1 MIKRQGSSNYTTSEM
16 KCLLALVQSH
26 LPASKRDWDLVA
38 AAYNTRKE
46 PRWKPQNAVSLTRK
60 YRNMCLVSNKV
71 ETELASTIRRVQTMM
86 KKQKTPQTRA
96 ANPIS
101 AAVIS
106 GSTSVHA
113 AALKS
118 LDVVPPSSV
127 PSRSGVQE
135 GAGDEVRLYEWV
147 EKGAAPPLDCE
158 GSGIVTVSQ
167 RLHTLSKQLTTKRGE
182 AHRKHR
188 EIIQGISS
196 LKVTLDCLVVQ
207 TSSIYQQLQ

>member
-1 MIKRQGSSNYTTSEM
+1 MTKRQGSSNYTTSEM
-16 KCLLALVQSH
+16 KFLLALVQSY

-46 PRWKPQNAVSLTRK
+46 PRWKPRNAVSLTRK

-71 ETELASTIRRVQTMM
+71 ETELACTIRRVQTMM
-86 KKQKTPQTRA
+86 KTPQTRA

-113 AALKS
+113 AALTS
-118 LDVVPPSSV
+118 FDVVPPSSA

-135 GAGDEVRLYEWV
+135 SAGDEVRLYEWV
-147 EKGAAPPLDCE
+147 EEVAAPHLDCE

-167 RLHTLSKQLTTKRGE
+167 RLQTLSKQLTTERGE
-182 AHRKHR
+182 VHRKHR
-188 EIIQGISS
+188 EIIQRISS
-196 LKVTLDCLVVQ
+196 LKVTLDCLVMQ